1 MRTSPPTYA
10 TYVQVHSH
18 HNAEWSCVGLTV
30 SPTIQRNTKRREFN
44 RCQLQSKVRF
54 RAISGDLLIPSKG
67 PKQTCLDRSD
77 QRQDH
82 HPHQYHAP
90 RNATPPSPDAGSVR
104 DATHVLDVLTYIFL
118 IYLQRPRRAGC
129 RNQHLKFACFG
140 PEPIYIVYI
149 YIIPMC
155 IYIRIYI
162 SYIYNIIFVFE
173 FCIHMSNSMRITHY
187 SIYKD

>member
-1 MRTSPPTYA
+1 MQFLGIYWFQAR
-10 TYVQVHSH
+10 VQ
-18 HNAEWSCVGLTV
+18 A
-30 SPTIQRNTKRREFN
+30 
-44 RCQLQSKVRF
+44 
-54 RAISGDLLIPSKG
+54 
-67 PKQTCLDRSD
+67 TCLDRSD

-118 IYLQRPRRAGC
+118 IYLQCPSRAGC

-155 IYIRIYI
+155 IYIYVSILFIFIILYLFLNFVSTCQTRWGLLITVYTKTSTIFCELRWDRSSDHDPVTVFRIQWAPC
-162 SYIYNIIFVFE
+162 SPLL
-173 FCIHMSNSMRITHY
+173 RQA
-187 SIYKD
+187 

>member
-1 MRTSPPTYA
+1 MQFLGIYWFQAR
-10 TYVQVHSH
+10 VQ
-18 HNAEWSCVGLTV
+18 A
-30 SPTIQRNTKRREFN
+30 
-44 RCQLQSKVRF
+44 
-54 RAISGDLLIPSKG
+54 
-67 PKQTCLDRSD
+67 TCLDRSD

-118 IYLQRPRRAGC
+118 IYLQRPSRAGC

-155 IYIRIYI
+155 IYIYGTPPTRPILFDNLLLFAVFCCFFSMFKCVLLFWRLFYI
-162 SYIYNIIFVFE
+162 FKKLCRVVKTLPLIKLFSFNRMIFTQP
-173 FCIHMSNSMRITHY
+173 R
-187 SIYKD
+187 